1 MRRKLKNYIS
11 EYDKKFYNS
20 DKSTFY
26 ASDINELIEMSED
39 EGQVALCDVIIN
51 SLKSGFMIG
60 YKRALQDV
68 KKNAEKK

>member
-11 EYDKKFYNS
+11 ENDKKFYNS

-39 EGQVALCDVIIN
+39 EGQVVLCDVIIN